1 MAQVKWWLVLIFD
14 KERRWHEDQT
24 IVMMSQ
30 QKQLHQREDR
40 DLFDAEVVIEFQAE
54 KALVAVL

>member
-1 MAQVKWWLVLIFD
+1 MAQVKCWPVLIFD
-14 KERRWHEDQT
+14 KEPRWHEDQT

-40 DLFDAEVVIEFQAE
+40 DLFDAVVVFEFQAE
-54 KALVAVL
+54 KAMVAL